1 MAVINTVEEKE
12 DKEEDEDD
20 KLVFLDIYK
29 RKMECSPQKL

>member
-20 KLVFLDIYK
+20 KLFLAIYK
-29 RKMECSPQKL
+29 RKMEGSPQKL

>member
-20 KLVFLDIYK
+20 KLVFLAIYK
-29 RKMECSPQKL
+29 RKMEGSPQKL